1 MIPDTLVNYLSL
13 KIVKKESGDREGEKM
28 FQQITIVKNREE
40 KGIVDENYKWSAHRY
55 DLVR

>member
-13 KIVKKESGDREGEKM
+13 KIVKKREGDRKGEKM
-28 FQQITIVKNREE
+28 FQQITIVKNRRA
-40 KGIVDENYKWSAHRY
+40 KGMVDENYKWSAHRY